1 MRVGCQPV
9 NAGTSSPLCAAT
21 ARKSEPRNKGRLL
34 MRWTAPTTGIEVPDF
49 RLMLRSGVSLLMA
62 TSRSSSP
69 LVLRPE
75 LDEQRTLG
83 CPLQIVILTGQI

>member
-49 RLMLRSGVSLLMA
+49 RLMLRSGVSLLLA
-62 TSRSSSP
+62 ISGGSAHRD
-69 LVLRPE
+69 L
-75 LDEQRTLG
+75 
-83 CPLQIVILTGQI
+83 CPLGLQLRKLGR